1 MKAFRENQQL
11 PLSIPIFDHQQ
22 DFHTRNQDPI
32 NSRQQQQQ
40 QSSKMNEMFK
50 YFWDSLVHRFRGLR
64 LVGGLPDRDDGRH
77 VIPDGHL
84 IPNVKSFMFGN
95 AITLKNEDDKTNQMD
110 VEWQPRLH
118 QVVSRNPPV

>member
-1 MKAFRENQQL
+1 LKAFRANPQL
-11 PLSIPIFDHQQ
+11 PLRIPIFDHQQ